1 MGHACR
7 LLRTGTDCERP
18 AYYAARPGGWRDWWT
33 LLHPPYTAWHLSY
46 AVIGAALAPRVQASR
61 LIATVLAFF
70 LAVGL
75 AAHALDELRGRP
87 LRTRIPSSALVAVV
101 VVGLAGALA
110 LGVVGVYRVGWT
122 LIPFM
127 VAGPVLVIAYNA
139 ELFGGVMHTDFGFA
153 AAWGA
158 FPVLTG
164 YVAQA
169 GSLAVAPVLAAG
181 GAFALSS
188 AQRRLSTPARN
199 IRRRAVRVEGSIT
212 FGDGRIVPITADGL
226 LRPLELALRAS
237 SWAIVLLAA
246 GYGRGPA
253 DLTDRPGRRGARR
266 AERVVRVGQLAVG
279 QRQAAA
285 ADASG
290 QAVPQVLERADPLVE
305 VAAPGRGQP
314 GPVPRGGRPALGQ
327 RVQGGLDLGQRDA
340 DTLRGADER
349 HPAQHG
355 PRIAPLVAGRPAGGD
370 QTPGLV
376 EVQRGD
382 RRAAARGQL
391 ADGDLPCCRVNLCR
405 CGRNLCRCRGKLCH
419 QSDLKVT

>member
-1 MGHACR
+1 VPTPEEPEDGSA
-7 LLRTGTDCERP
+7 ERP

-46 AVIGAALAPRVQASR
+46 VVIGAALAPRVQASR

-101 VVGLAGALA
+101 VGGLAGALA
-110 LGVVGVYRVGWT
+110 LGVAGVYRVGWI

-153 AAWGA
+153 AGWGA

-181 GAFALSS
+181 GAFALSA
-188 AQRRLSTPARN
+188 AQRGLSTPARN
-199 IRRRAVRVEGSIT
+199 IRRRAVRIEGSIA
-212 FGDGRIVPITADGL
+212 FGDGRIVPITADEL
-226 LRPLELALRAS
+226 LRPLELALRAT

-246 GYGRGPA
+246 GMAVAR
-253 DLTDRPGRRGARR
+253 LT
-266 AERVVRVGQLAVG
+266 
-279 QRQAAA
+279 
-285 ADASG
+285 
-290 QAVPQVLERADPLVE
+290 
-305 VAAPGRGQP
+305 
-314 GPVPRGGRPALGQ
+314 
-327 RVQGGLDLGQRDA
+327 
-340 DTLRGADER
+340 
-349 HPAQHG
+349 
-355 PRIAPLVAGRPAGGD
+355 
-370 QTPGLV
+370 
-376 EVQRGD
+376 
-382 RRAAARGQL
+382 
-391 ADGDLPCCRVNLCR
+391 
-405 CGRNLCRCRGKLCH
+405 
-419 QSDLKVT
+419 